1 MKYDIIEMFFVW
13 TKVCKIYGSYEITK
27 LYETKNVKTTIMN
40 INVQDDAVEM
50 NIFIVCYLI
59 IWHNLKIRW
68 TFL

>member
-13 TKVCKIYGSYEITK
+13 TKVCKMYGSYEITK
-27 LYETKNVKTTIMN
+27 LYETKNVKTTNMH
-40 INVQDDAVEM
+40 INVEDDAVEI
-50 NIFIVCYLI
+50 NIFIICYLI